1 MMMKQVAQQDE
12 APVTSMEE
20 ALVIGGGADNWII
33 QSGTGTYKARKAFS
47 CLVAPEI
54 GDRVLSVLLPS
65 GNSSIL
71 AILERKQ
78 SQTTRLR
85 FDGDVDISSSRSIRM
100 FASKSLDACSG
111 DAMNFDSKEFS
122 LRSKMVSLLFDRLN
136 ATGSEAN
143 QNINKVKIL
152 TKSIETVSET
162 SRQVTRYAF
171 RLVSGLESVNAG
183 EVLQSIKKRFTVQ
196 SRQLNMLA
204 EEDANLNAKRVH
216 LG

>member
-47 CLVAPEI
+47 CLVVPEI